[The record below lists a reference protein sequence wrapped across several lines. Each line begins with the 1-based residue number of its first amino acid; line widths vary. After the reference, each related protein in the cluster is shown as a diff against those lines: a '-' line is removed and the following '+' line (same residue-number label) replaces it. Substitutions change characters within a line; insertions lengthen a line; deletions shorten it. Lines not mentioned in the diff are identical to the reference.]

1 MSCRMS
7 LRNKRIAILN
17 DSTKYG
23 RLTIMQQPI
32 VHTYSLGELYTERK
46 EKGDPSLPI
55 LTVSIHAGVSEGELD
70 EDKLGKK
77 VKRIAD
83 KTQYKT
89 ARKGDLVFNMMRAW
103 QGAIGVVRSDGL
115 VSPAY
120 IVAKPNEKI
129 WPEYMDYCMKTPRM
143 IHVIHRQSYGVT
155 DFRLRLYW
163 DSFTPIT
170 CQLPTLP
177 EQQKIAAILSTQ
189 DKVIELKEKL
199 LVQKQQQKKYLMQQ
213 LLTGK
218 KRLPGF
224 DRKWNYVKA
233 NEIFKS
239 IVDKSHGG
247 KLEVLSSTQDKG
259 IVPRSQVDI
268 DIKYDENSLSTYKK
282 VCEGDFVISLRSFQ
296 GGIEYSNYAGIVS
309 PAYTVLRAIVKIDA
323 GYYKQFFKSSNYIK
337 RLNVAVYGIRDGKQI
352 SYDDFGQIKIPVP
365 PIEEQRE
372 VAKILSTADH
382 EIDLL
387 QKSIEAEK
395 QKKKALMQLLLM
407 GKARVEDEQRQD
419 G

>member
-1 MSCRMS
+1 MNMKHQSTYLFRDILERVEVPVNVEPDKEYVQIGIRS
-7 LRNKRIAILN
+7 HGKGLFYKEPVLGKALGNKQVFWIQPNCFILN
-17 DSTKYG
+17 VVFAWEQAITK
-23 RLTIMQQPI
+23 T
-32 VHTYSLGELYTERK
+32 TENEIGMIGSHRFPMYRPK
-46 EKGDPSLPI
+46 N
-55 LTVSIHAGVSEGELD
+55 
-70 EDKLGKK
+70 
-77 VKRIAD
+77 
-83 KTQYKT
+83 
-89 ARKGDLVFNMMRAW
+89 DLVNIDYLIYYFLTKRGTDILEAASPG
-103 QGAIGVVRSDGL
+103 GAGRNRTLGQERFLKS
-115 VSPAY
+115 
-120 IVAKPNEKI
+120 KI
-129 WPEYMDYCMKTPRM
+129 T
-143 IHVIHRQSYGVT
+143 
-155 DFRLRLYW
+155 
-163 DSFTPIT
+163 
-170 CQLPTLP
+170 LPTLP
-177 EQQKIAAILSTQ
+177 EQQKIATILSTQ

-199 LVQKQQQKKYLMQQ
+199 LAQKQQQKKYLMQQ

-218 KRLPGF
+218 RRLPGF

-268 DIKYDENSLSTYKK
+268 DIKYNENSLSTYKK

-395 QKKKALMQLLLM
+395 QKKKALMQLLLT
-407 GKARVEDEQRQD
+407 
-419 G
+419 

>member
-1 MSCRMS
+1 MIMEPKNWNVYLFRDILERVEVPVNVES
-7 LRNKRIAILN
+7 NKEYVQIGIRSHGKGLFYKEPVLGKALGNKQVFWIQPNCFILN
-17 DSTKYG
+17 VVFAWEQAITK
-23 RLTIMQQPI
+23 T
-32 VHTYSLGELYTERK
+32 TENELGMIGSHRFPMYRPK
-46 EKGDPSLPI
+46 N
-55 LTVSIHAGVSEGELD
+55 
-70 EDKLGKK
+70 
-77 VKRIAD
+77 
-83 KTQYKT
+83 
-89 ARKGDLVFNMMRAW
+89 DLVDIDYLIYYFLTKRGTDILEAASPG
-103 QGAIGVVRSDGL
+103 GAGRNRTLGQERFLKS
-115 VSPAY
+115 
-120 IVAKPNEKI
+120 KI
-129 WPEYMDYCMKTPRM
+129 T
-143 IHVIHRQSYGVT
+143 
-155 DFRLRLYW
+155 
-163 DSFTPIT
+163 
-170 CQLPTLP
+170 LPPLP
-177 EQQKIAAILSTQ
+177 EQQKTATILSTQ

-199 LVQKQQQKKYLMQQ
+199 LAQKQQQKKYLMQQ

>member
-1 MSCRMS
+1 MS

-46 EKGDPSLPI
+46 EKGNPSLPI

-77 VKRIAD
+77 VKRITD

-143 IHVIHRQSYGVT
+143 IHAIHRQSYGVT

-170 CQLPTLP
+170 CQLPPLP
-177 EQQKIAAILSTQ
+177 EQQKIATILSTQ

-199 LVQKQQQKKYLMQQ
+199 LAQKQQQKKYLMQQ

-239 IVDKSHGG
+239 IVDKSHDG

-268 DIKYDENSLSTYKK
+268 DIKYNENSLSTYKK

-309 PAYTVLRAIVKIDA
+309 PAYTVLRAIVKIDN

-372 VAKILSTADH
+372 VAKVLSTADH

-395 QKKKALMQLLLM
+395 QKKKALMQLLLT
-407 GKARVEDEQRQD
+407 GKVRVKI
-419 G
+419 

>member
-1 MSCRMS
+1 
-7 LRNKRIAILN
+7 
-17 DSTKYG
+17 
-23 RLTIMQQPI
+23 
-32 VHTYSLGELYTERK
+32 
-46 EKGDPSLPI
+46 
-55 LTVSIHAGVSEGELD
+55 
-70 EDKLGKK
+70 
-77 VKRIAD
+77 
-83 KTQYKT
+83 
-89 ARKGDLVFNMMRAW
+89 
-103 QGAIGVVRSDGL
+103 
-115 VSPAY
+115 
-120 IVAKPNEKI
+120 
-129 WPEYMDYCMKTPRM
+129 
-143 IHVIHRQSYGVT
+143 
-155 DFRLRLYW
+155 
-163 DSFTPIT
+163 
-170 CQLPTLP
+170 
-177 EQQKIAAILSTQ
+177 
-189 DKVIELKEKL
+189 
-199 LVQKQQQKKYLMQQ
+199 MQQ

-239 IVDKSHGG
+239 IVDKSHDG

-268 DIKYDENSLSTYKK
+268 DIKYNENSLSTYKK

-309 PAYTVLRAIVKIDA
+309 PAYTVLRAIVKIDN

-372 VAKILSTADH
+372 VAKVLSTADH

-395 QKKKALMQLLLM
+395 QKKKALMQLLLT
-407 GKARVEDEQRQD
+407 GKVRVKCN

>member
-1 MSCRMS
+1 
-7 LRNKRIAILN
+7 
-17 DSTKYG
+17 
-23 RLTIMQQPI
+23 MQYPMI
-32 VHTYSLGELYTERK
+32 HTYSLGELYTERK

-120 IVAKPNEKI
+120 IVAKPNGKI

-143 IHVIHRQSYGVT
+143 IHAIHRQSYGVT

-199 LVQKQQQKKYLMQQ
+199 LAQKQQQKKYSG
-213 LLTGK
+213 T
-218 KRLPGF
+218 
-224 DRKWNYVKA
+224 
-233 NEIFKS
+233 
-239 IVDKSHGG
+239 IV
-247 KLEVLSSTQDKG
+247 
-259 IVPRSQVDI
+259 
-268 DIKYDENSLSTYKK
+268 
-282 VCEGDFVISLRSFQ
+282 
-296 GGIEYSNYAGIVS
+296 
-309 PAYTVLRAIVKIDA
+309 
-323 GYYKQFFKSSNYIK
+323 
-337 RLNVAVYGIRDGKQI
+337 
-352 SYDDFGQIKIPVP
+352 
-365 PIEEQRE
+365 
-372 VAKILSTADH
+372 
-382 EIDLL
+382 
-387 QKSIEAEK
+387 
-395 QKKKALMQLLLM
+395 
-407 GKARVEDEQRQD
+407 
-419 G
+419 

>member
-1 MSCRMS
+1 
-7 LRNKRIAILN
+7 
-17 DSTKYG
+17 
-23 RLTIMQQPI
+23 MQQPTI
-32 VHTYSLGELYTERK
+32 HTYSLGELYAERK

-89 ARKGDLVFNMMRAW
+89 AHKGDLVFNMMRAW

-143 IHVIHRQSYGVT
+143 IHAIHRQSYGVT

-177 EQQKIAAILSTQ
+177 EQQKIATILSTQ

-199 LVQKQQQKKYLMQQ
+199 LAQKQQQKKYLMQQ

-218 KRLPGF
+218 IKLANYPNNWHEIKLGEVSSMASGGTPDSKNKEYYGNTYNWISISDISNAGKYIDDSDRKLSQSGF
-224 DRKWNYVKA
+224 DNCTARLFNPGTVLLAMYASVGKCAIARKTCCTSQAILGITPQKELVNEYLYYVLV
-233 NEIFKS
+233 NENVRLKS
-239 IVDKSHGG
+239 FSQASSQPNINKKIVEDVLI
-247 KLEVLSSTQDKG
+247 KL
-259 IVPRSQVDI
+259 P
-268 DIKYDENSLSTYKK
+268 SLSEQK
-282 VCEGDFVISLRSFQ
+282 
-296 GGIEYSNYAGIVS
+296 
-309 PAYTVLRAIVKIDA
+309 AIV
-323 GYYKQFFKSSNYIK
+323 
-337 RLNVAVYGIRDGKQI
+337 
-352 SYDDFGQIKIPVP
+352 
-365 PIEEQRE
+365 E
-372 VAKILSTADH
+372 ILSTADR
-382 EIDLL
+382 EIDLI

-395 QKKKALMQLLLM
+395 QKKKALMQLLLT
-407 GKARVEDEQRQD
+407 GKVRVKDE
-419 G
+419 

>member
-1 MSCRMS
+1 
-7 LRNKRIAILN
+7 
-17 DSTKYG
+17 
-23 RLTIMQQPI
+23 MQQPI
-32 VHTYSLGELYTERK
+32 VHTYSLGELYKERK
-46 EKGDPSLPI
+46 EKGDPLLPI
-55 LTVSIHAGVSEGELD
+55 LTVSIHTGVSEGELD

-77 VKRIAD
+77 VKRITD

-199 LVQKQQQKKYLMQQ
+199 LAQKQQQKKYLMQQ

-239 IVDKSHGG
+239 IVDKSHDG

-268 DIKYDENSLSTYKK
+268 DIKYNENSLSTYKK

-395 QKKKALMQLLLM
+395 QKKKALMQLLLT
-407 GKARVEDEQRQD
+407 
-419 G
+419 

>member
-1 MSCRMS
+1 MS

-143 IHVIHRQSYGVT
+143 IHAIHRQSYGVT

-170 CQLPTLP
+170 CQLPPLP
-177 EQQKIAAILSTQ
+177 EQQKIATILSTQ

-199 LVQKQQQKKYLMQQ
+199 LAQKQQQKKYLMQQ
-213 LLTGK
+213 LLMPK
-218 KRLPGF
+218 NKE
-224 DRKWNYVKA
+224 KS
-233 NEIFKS
+233 FKS
-239 IVDKSHGG
+239 IHLSDISRLIKKHVDGQK
-247 KLEVLSSTQDKG
+247 
-259 IVPRSQVDI
+259 
-268 DIKYDENSLSTYKK
+268 
-282 VCEGDFVISLRSFQ
+282 F
-296 GGIEYSNYAGIVS
+296 NYV
-309 PAYTVLRAIVKIDA
+309 
-323 GYYKQFFKSSNYIK
+323 
-337 RLNVAVYGIRDGKQI
+337 
-352 SYDDFGQIKIPVP
+352 
-365 PIEEQRE
+365 
-372 VAKILSTADH
+372 
-382 EIDLL
+382 
-387 QKSIEAEK
+387 SIENISPNLSG
-395 QKKKALMQLLLM
+395 KALF
-407 GKARVEDEQRQD
+407 DESNIEISGVGFNAGDILVGNIRPYLKKFGGQTKTAYVAQMSLFLD
-419 G
+419 PSVFLANFYII

>member
-103 QGAIGVVRSDGL
+103 QGAIGIVRSDGL
-115 VSPAY
+115 AY

-177 EQQKIAAILSTQ
+177 EQQKIATILSTQ

-199 LVQKQQQKKYLMQQ
+199 LAQKQQQKKYLMQQ

-218 KRLPGF
+218 KWLPGF
-224 DRKWNYVKA
+224 NEKWKVEKFS
-233 NEIFKS
+233 EIF
-239 IVDKSHGG
+239 DF
-247 KLEVLSSTQDKG
+247 
-259 IVPRSQVDI
+259 
-268 DIKYDENSLSTYKK
+268 LSTNTLSRDNLF
-282 VCEGDFVISLRSFQ
+282 EGVGAIQNIHYGDILTKFDEVIDLDFVCLPSIKESA
-296 GGIEYSNYAGIVS
+296 IPNNCA
-309 PAYTVLRAIVKIDA
+309 TV
-323 GYYKQFFKSSNYIK
+323 KSGDIII
-337 RLNVAVYGIRDGKQI
+337 AD
-352 SYDDFGQIKIPVP
+352 
-365 PIEEQRE
+365 
-372 VAKILSTADH
+372 TA
-382 EIDLL
+382 EDLT
-387 QKSIEAEK
+387 A
-395 QKKKALMQLLLM
+395 
-407 GKARVEDEQRQD
+407 GKAVEVQNIGDRVIYSAFIRCCADLKSNCFPMD
-419 G
+419 GSVFI

>member
-1 MSCRMS
+1 
-7 LRNKRIAILN
+7 
-17 DSTKYG
+17 
-23 RLTIMQQPI
+23 MQYPMI
-32 VHTYSLGELYTERK
+32 HTYSLGELYTERK

-120 IVAKPNEKI
+120 IVAKPNGKI

-143 IHVIHRQSYGVT
+143 IHAIHRQSYGVT

-199 LVQKQQQKKYLMQQ
+199 LAQKQQQKKYLMQQ
-213 LLTGK
+213 LLMPK
-218 KRLPGF
+218 NKE
-224 DRKWNYVKA
+224 KS
-233 NEIFKS
+233 FKS
-239 IVDKSHGG
+239 IHLSDISRLIKKHVDGQKFNYVSTENISPNLSG
-247 KLEVLSSTQDKG
+247 KALFDESNIEISGVG
-259 IVPRSQVDI
+259 FNAGDI
-268 DIKYDENSLSTYKK
+268 LVGNIRPYLKK
-282 VCEGDFVISLRSFQ
+282 VWRANKDGLCSTDVLVFRPIGISSEFLYYLIANDNFFFYVMTTAKGSKMPRGDKKAIMNAKMLIPESK
-296 GGIEYSNYAGIVS
+296 IEQNFLVE
-309 PAYTVLRAIVKIDA
+309 L
-323 GYYKQFFKSSNYIK
+323 
-337 RLNVAVYGIRDGKQI
+337 
-352 SYDDFGQIKIPVP
+352 
-365 PIEEQRE
+365 
-372 VAKILSTADH
+372 LSTADH
-382 EIDLL
+382 EIDLI

-395 QKKKALMQLLLM
+395 QKKKALMQLLLT
-407 GKARVEDEQRQD
+407 GKVSVRI
-419 G
+419 

>member
-1 MSCRMS
+1 MNMKHQSTYLFRDILERVEVPVNVEPDKEYVQIGIRS
-7 LRNKRIAILN
+7 HGKGLFYKEPVLGKALGNKQVFWIQPNCFILN
-17 DSTKYG
+17 VVFAWEQAITK
-23 RLTIMQQPI
+23 T
-32 VHTYSLGELYTERK
+32 TENEIGMIGSHRFPMYRPK
-46 EKGDPSLPI
+46 N
-55 LTVSIHAGVSEGELD
+55 
-70 EDKLGKK
+70 
-77 VKRIAD
+77 
-83 KTQYKT
+83 
-89 ARKGDLVFNMMRAW
+89 DLVNIDYLIYYFLTKRGTDILEAASPG
-103 QGAIGVVRSDGL
+103 GAGRNRTLGQERFLKS
-115 VSPAY
+115 
-120 IVAKPNEKI
+120 KI
-129 WPEYMDYCMKTPRM
+129 T
-143 IHVIHRQSYGVT
+143 
-155 DFRLRLYW
+155 
-163 DSFTPIT
+163 
-170 CQLPTLP
+170 LPTLP
-177 EQQKIAAILSTQ
+177 EQQKIATILSTQ

-199 LVQKQQQKKYLMQQ
+199 LAQKQQQKKYLMQQ

-218 KRLPGF
+218 RRLPGF

-239 IVDKSHGG
+239 IVDKSHDG

-268 DIKYDENSLSTYKK
+268 DIKYNENSLSTYKK
-282 VCEGDFVISLRSFQ
+282 VSEGDFVISLRSFQ

-372 VAKILSTADH
+372 VAKVLSTADH

-395 QKKKALMQLLLM
+395 QKKKALMQLLLT
-407 GKARVEDEQRQD
+407 GAVRVK
-419 G
+419 